1 MHAIFLLFHRLLHR
15 LHLQRRSQWLLGMML
30 LLHFILGASLGLSVD
45 EAHYALYAARPD
57 WSYFDHPPLVGWMQL
72 PLVALQAPV
81 WMLRL
86 LPELLW
92 LGSALLAHALAE
104 RLAPPTLTQG
114 CAGFLTLMAL
124 ALAPLFHILGI
135 GLLPDTLLMFFT
147 LLTMRITLELMQP
160 HPQNTRLPLW
170 IALGLALG
178 LAGLSK
184 YTAIFAALAVAL
196 CLFAAHG
203 WRIVQRAGLWMALV
217 IALLLV
223 VPVGYWNY
231 AHDWISFR
239 YQVAHGSGGGW
250 QGLHVLRF
258 MVVQILV
265 YGALLF
271 WAWKG
276 MMQKTASAHH
286 PLLAFFAIPFAVLA
300 YLSGGGTSL
309 PHWTAPAWMAL
320 LPFAGIGLATAL
332 QQGHFRL
339 IATFATLQTGLM
351 LVLITL
357 LLTGGFPVITN
368 TQGEGNETAPS
379 NPFADVYGWEEAGNR
394 ARTLADQHHLPR
406 IAVQNW
412 TLASRIA
419 WYARPLP
426 VHVLAEGLTDGIDQF
441 TLWWGKLPAGE
452 NALLVQWSQLLSRE
466 SARFAQCQLLDTQ
479 TVTRLGK
486 PLSEF
491 RFYACHDYRP

>member
-1 MHAIFLLFHRLLHR
+1 MHAIFLLFNLP
-15 LHLQRRSQWLLGMML
+15 RRSQWLLGMML
-30 LLHFILGASLGLSVD
+30 LLHWILGASLGLSVD
-45 EAHYALYAARPD
+45 EAHYALYAARLD
-57 WSYFDHPPLVGWMQL
+57 WSYFDHPPLVGWIQF

-81 WMLRL
+81 WLLRL

-92 LGSALLAHALAE
+92 LGSALVAHTLAE
-104 RLAPPTLTQG
+104 RLAPATVRRG
-114 CAGFLTLMAL
+114 CAGFWTLMAL

-147 LLTMRITLELMQP
+147 LITVWVTLELMQP
-160 HPQNTRLPLW
+160 AAIHRLSLW
-170 IALGLALG
+170 VVLGIALG

-184 YTAIFAALAVAL
+184 YTAIFAAVAVAL
-196 CLFAAHG
+196 CLFSAHG
-203 WRIVQRAGLWMALV
+203 WRILQRAGLWLALV

-223 VPVGYWNY
+223 VPVAYWN
-231 AHDWISFR
+231 ATHDWISFR

-250 QGLHVLRF
+250 QGLHFLRF
-258 MVVQILV
+258 MVVQIVV

-271 WAWKG
+271 WGWKG
-276 MMQKTASAHH
+276 IAPAHR

-320 LPFAGIGLATAL
+320 LPFAGIGLATSL
-332 QQGHFRL
+332 EQGRFRL
-339 IATFATLQTGLM
+339 IATFATLQTGLT
-351 LVLITL
+351 LILITL

-379 NPFADVYGWEEAGNR
+379 NPFADVYGWEEAGTR
-394 ARTLADQHHLPR
+394 ARTLAQQHHLPR

-412 TLASRIA
+412 TLASRMA

-426 VHVLAEGLTDGIDQF
+426 VHVLADGLTDGLDQF
-441 TLWWGKLPAGE
+441 TLWWGKFPADE
-452 NALLVQWSQLLSRE
+452 NALLVQWSQLMRHE
-466 SARFAQCQLLDTQ
+466 SSRFADCQLLDTQ
-479 TVTRLGK
+479 TVTRFGH

-491 RFYACHDYRP
+491 RFYACYHYRNDRNDRDNHHQS

>member
-1 MHAIFLLFHRLLHR
+1 MHAIFPLFHWLNWFN
-15 LHLQRRSQWLLGMML
+15 LQRRTQWLVGVML
-30 LLHFILGASLGLSVD
+30 LLHLALGASLGLSVD

-57 WSYFDHPPLVGWMQL
+57 WSYFDHPPLVGWVQL
-72 PLVALQAPV
+72 PLVALHAPV

-104 RLAPPTLTQG
+104 RLAPPTLRQG
-114 CAGFLTLMAL
+114 CAGFWTLMAL
-124 ALAPLFHILGI
+124 ALAPLFHVLGI

-147 LLTMRITLELMQP
+147 LLTMRVTLELMQLSP
-160 HPQNTRLPLW
+160 SAPLKNLPLW
-170 IALGLALG
+170 ITLGIALG

-196 CLFAAHG
+196 CLFSAHG
-203 WRIVQRAGLWMALV
+203 WRIVQQMGLWLALV

-223 VPVGYWNY
+223 VPVAYWNY
-231 AHDWISFR
+231 THDWISFR

-250 QGLHVLRF
+250 QGLHFLRF
-258 MVVQILV
+258 LVVQIVV

-271 WAWKG
+271 WGWKG
-276 MMQKTASAHH
+276 TAPAHRA
-286 PLLAFFAIPFAVLA
+286 LLAFFAIPFAVLA

-332 QQGHFRL
+332 KQGRYRL
-339 IATFATLQTGLM
+339 IATFATLQTGLT

-357 LLTGGFPVITN
+357 LLTGGFPIITH
-368 TQGEGNETAPS
+368 TQGEGNDKAPS
-379 NPFADVYGWEEAGNR
+379 NPFADVYGWEEAGIR
-394 ARTLADQHHLPR
+394 ARTLAAQQNVSK

-426 VHVLAEGLTDGIDQF
+426 VHVLNGGLADGLDQF
-441 TLWWGKLPAGE
+441 TLWWGKLPAGSS
-452 NALLVQWSQLLSRE
+452 ALLVQWSQLLSPE
-466 SARFAQCQLLDTQ
+466 PLPFAQCQLLETQ
-479 TVTRLGK
+479 TVTRLGH